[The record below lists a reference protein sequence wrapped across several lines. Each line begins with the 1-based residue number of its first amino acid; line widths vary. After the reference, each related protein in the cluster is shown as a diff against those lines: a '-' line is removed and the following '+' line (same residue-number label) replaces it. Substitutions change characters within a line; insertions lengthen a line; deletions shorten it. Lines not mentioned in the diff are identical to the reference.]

1 MLAVVVTF
9 GVHSALDWTW
19 FITSKN
25 VQAYQNQ
32 VLNGMN
38 TYNFKA
44 VSQTYTSSASTD
56 DYKITLH

>member
-1 MLAVVVTF
+1 VSIPL
-9 GVHSALDWTW
+9 LP
-19 FITSKN
+19 ITASN
-25 VQAYQNQ
+25 VKAYQSQ

-44 VSQTYTSSASTD
+44 VSQTYTSGASTD